1 MTYDN
6 HGNVIFFISTLN
18 FFNIELN
25 PCFWNYLFVVYKEEI
40 SNDYTCLFLF
50 MLKILYMTK
59 I

>member
-25 PCFWNYLFVVYKEEI
+25 PCFWTYLFVVYKEEI
-40 SNDYTCLFLF
+40 S
-50 MLKILYMTK
+50 K
-59 I
+59 